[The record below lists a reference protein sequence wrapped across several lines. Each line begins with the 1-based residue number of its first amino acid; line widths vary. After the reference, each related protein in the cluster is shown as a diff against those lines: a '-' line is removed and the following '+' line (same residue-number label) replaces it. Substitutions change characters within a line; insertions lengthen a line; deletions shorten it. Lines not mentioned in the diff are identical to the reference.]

1 MHSIGNWLSVL
12 TRSEHALAL
21 RNLKYAIYAN
31 NKFKSAYFETE
42 TITNYIEM
50 AITKVAPTD
59 VELDAESYSN
69 ATGFPLGVPIST
81 SIHFAIS
88 TRKAL

>member
-1 MHSIGNWLSVL
+1 
-12 TRSEHALAL
+12 
-21 RNLKYAIYAN
+21 
-31 NKFKSAYFETE
+31 
-42 TITNYIEM
+42 M

-81 SIHFAIS
+81 SIQFAIS